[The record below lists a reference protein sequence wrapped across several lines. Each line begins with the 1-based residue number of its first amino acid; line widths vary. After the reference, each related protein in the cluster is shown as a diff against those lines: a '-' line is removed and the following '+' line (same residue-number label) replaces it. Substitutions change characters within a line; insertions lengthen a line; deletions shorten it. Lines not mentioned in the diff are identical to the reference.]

1 MKNLRGKA
9 ALLIIL
15 GLAIFLAKFDL
26 SLTQAQ
32 NSNLVTVYFFDVG
45 QGDSIFIDTNGKDML
60 IDGGRRGAG
69 LTVMNYLSELD
80 VSHLDIVVATHP
92 DAEHIGGLITI
103 LNSSITVDM
112 VLYNNQTSDTKTYWD
127 FMDLAENKIVIAERG
142 QIYVLDQDVN
152 FTVLNPVQPLEFSKE
167 NSNSIVLRLQAGNV
181 SFLFTGDATFETEES
196 MINAGLN
203 LESQVLKV
211 AHHGSKYSTST
222 EFIEAVNPTYAVI
235 SVGENPYG
243 HPSPETIQR
252 LLNAGV
258 IIYSTQVSG
267 TIIISTD
274 GQAITVHGNPTPIPE
289 PTPTL
294 LPGLISVIIS
304 LILILR
310 KNNKYFKF

>member
-15 GLAIFLAKFDL
+15 GLAIFLAKFGL

-92 DAEHIGGLITI
+92 DADHIGGLITI

-267 TIIISTD
+267 TIIIGTD
-274 GQAITVHGNPTPIPE
+274 GQAITIHGNPTPIPE